1 MNKRLK
7 KCISYLLV
15 SMTVAASSLGAGAVS
30 LAAPADSDEY
40 SQMFQTLVI
49 QSITTSM
56 NASTWENQDD
66 IQIANDGTGEA
77 DPDPAAVDPNT
88 PADPAVTADPNAAD
102 PAVTTAPTAEPTPE
116 PTADPEQVAPAAPKD
131 EILSTALKPGTTS
144 AEVKLLQK
152 RLMTLQFFESDDA
165 TGYYGSVTTNAVK
178 FFQRANG
185 LTIDGVAGQETLQV
199 MFSDQ
204 AKKYTIQPGDSG
216 TDVASLQRRLKELN
230 YFTGN
235 ATGYYGTASVT
246 AIKEFQKANGLTVDG
261 KVGIRTRD
269 VLYSSEA
276 KAKKVA
282 ATPKPS
288 ATAKP
293 SSTKKPS
300 TTKKPSSTA
309 KTSNPTPNAS
319 GVQKLLQVAQAQLG
333 KKYVAGNEGPSSFDC
348 SGFVYYCLKNSGIN
362 IGRLSARGYS
372 GVSSWTSV
380 SKSNLKAGDL
390 LFFSI
395 RGGSTV
401 GHVGIYMGNNRM
413 IHCSSSKGQVVI
425 TSITTSYW
433 VDNYI
438 SAKRVF

>member
-1 MNKRLK
+1 
-7 KCISYLLV
+7 
-15 SMTVAASSLGAGAVS
+15 MTVAASSLMTGAVG

-56 NASTWENQDD
+56 NASTWESQDD
-66 IQIANDGTGEA
+66 IQIANDGTGTA
-77 DPDPAAVDPNT
+77 DPDPAAVDPNAT
-88 PADPAVTADPNAAD
+88 ADPAATADPNAT
-102 PAVTTAPTAEPTPE
+102 PAPTPEPTPE
-116 PTADPEQVAPAAPKD
+116 PTVDPEQVAPAAPKD

-165 TGYYGSVTTNAVK
+165 TGYYGPVTTDAVK

-204 AKKYTIQPGDSG
+204 AKKYTIQTGDSG

-246 AIKEFQKANGLTVDG
+246 AVKEFQKANGLTVDG

-276 KAKKVA
+276 KAKKVTS
-282 ATPKPS
+282 TPKPS
-288 ATAKP
+288 ATKKP
-293 SSTKKPS
+293 SSTKTPS
-300 TTKKPSSTA
+300 ATKKPSTN
-309 KTSNPTPNAS
+309 TSNPTPNAS

-348 SGFVYYCLKNSGIN
+348 SGFVYYCLKNSGVN

-372 GVSSWTSV
+372 GVSSWTSI

-395 RGGSTV
+395 RGGSSV
-401 GHVGIYMGNNRM
+401 GHVGIYMGNNKM

-425 TSITTSYW
+425 TNITSSYW
-433 VDNYI
+433 VDNYM

>member
-7 KCISYLLV
+7 KCISYLLI

-56 NASTWENQDD
+56 NASTWSDQDD
-66 IQIANDGTGEA
+66 IQIANDGTGQA
-77 DPDPAAVDPNT
+77 DIDAAAVDPNATTEPAATTEPVAT
-88 PADPAVTADPNAAD
+88 PT
-102 PAVTTAPTAEPTPE
+102 PTAEATPE
-116 PTADPEQVAPAAPKD
+116 PTVDPEQVAPAAPKD
-131 EILSTALKPGTTS
+131 EILSTALKPGTNS

-185 LTIDGVAGQETLQV
+185 LTIDGIAGQETLKV
-199 MFSDQ
+199 MFSDE

-235 ATGYYGTASVT
+235 ATGYYGTASV
-246 AIKEFQKANGLTVDG
+246 AAVKEFQKANDLTVDG

-269 VLYSSEA
+269 ALYSSDA
-276 KAKKVA
+276 IAKKV
-282 ATPKPS
+282 TSTSKPS
-288 ATAKP
+288 ATKKP

-300 TTKKPSSTA
+300 ATKKPSSP
-309 KTSNPTPNAS
+309 TSNPTPDAS
-319 GVQKLLQVAQAQLG
+319 SVEKLLQVAQAQLG

-348 SGFVYYCLKNSGIN
+348 SGFVYYCLKNSGVN
-362 IGRLSARGYS
+362 VGRLSSRGYS
-372 GVSSWTSV
+372 GVSSWTSI
-380 SKSNLKAGDL
+380 SKSNIKAGDL
-390 LFFSI
+390 LFFSV

-401 GHVGIYMGNNRM
+401 GHVGIYMGNNKM

-425 TSITTSYW
+425 TNITSSYW
-433 VDNYI
+433 VDNYM